1 MNPTN
6 QTVTICTPMNGATGL
21 ISPVH
26 VNAGTTDTH
35 PIATMWIYVDTVKVF
50 AINNVNF
57 IDTHISMSAGTHRF
71 VVQAQDTSGLIFK
84 TVETVTVG
92 TNVVVSPSAVTLNEG
107 ATQHFTANVAV
118 TWSASCG
125 TIDSG
130 GLYTAPN
137 EVGTCEVT
145 ATDGTGHT
153 GVANVMVVS
162 SVVITPGSVTLIEG
176 AMQQFTAST
185 MVTWSAS
192 CGTIDVNG
200 MYIAPNSTGHC
211 VVTATDG
218 SGKTGMADVTVAASV
233 VVTPGTATLQVST
246 AQQFTANVTVSWSAS
261 CGMIDVHGLYTA
273 PDSPTACTVTAIDNV
288 SHMGTASVT
297 VVATM
302 SASGYLSWKN
312 DKGATGQQRNETV
325 LTPSN
330 VNSRQFGKK
339 FSESLDGNVF
349 AQPLY
354 VADLSIHG
362 GLHNV
367 VFVATEHN
375 SVYAFDAD
383 FGGPALWHVSFLSSS
398 VTTVP
403 TRNVGSTITPE
414 VGITGTP
421 VIDPNTGTLFVVA
434 ETLENGGT
442 KYVHRLHALD
452 IQNGRERPGSPVV
465 ISGSVFTSKTQL
477 QRGGLLLE
485 NGLVYITFASQGD
498 HGLWQGYVFAYHASS
513 LSQAAL
519 FNVVPTG
526 IRGAIWMAGASP
538 SMDAG
543 GNLYVMT
550 GNGTFNPGSKDFGD
564 SFVKLNPGLSVLDFF
579 TPFDQAT
586 DNARDFDLGSG
597 GPLVVP
603 DQPGAHP
610 HELIGCG
617 KSKSVYVIDRDNM
630 GHFHAGNDSQI
641 VQALPNVVGAVST
654 GGFNP
659 DDHCFMTPAFFE
671 QNVYF
676 IGNHDTIKAFH
687 LDPSTGL
694 LSTSPTSKGRFFYP
708 FPGGQPVVSSN
719 GSTHGIVWAVDFNSP
734 AALHAYDATNVANE
748 LYNSNQVA
756 SRDSLGSGVKFV
768 VPTIIKGK
776 VYVGTRS
783 HLVVYGLL

>member
-1 MNPTN
+1 MARLVEPPAAQSRWSGGRVHLSTSPSSLRSYACSQSPLSVSFHPWLTNCSWQDSSNHGHQGHYGSNSGQRLRIFCTQGKAGPLAMTKVYLLIILCVGCSAAAWAGASCSLNPTN

-354 VADLSIHG
+354 VAD
-362 GLHNV
+362 
-367 VFVATEHN
+367 
-375 SVYAFDAD
+375 
-383 FGGPALWHVSFLSSS
+383 W
-398 VTTVP
+398 
-403 TRNVGSTITPE
+403 
-414 VGITGTP
+414 
-421 VIDPNTGTLFVVA
+421 
-434 ETLENGGT
+434 
-442 KYVHRLHALD
+442 
-452 IQNGRERPGSPVV
+452 
-465 ISGSVFTSKTQL
+465 
-477 QRGGLLLE
+477 
-485 NGLVYITFASQGD
+485 
-498 HGLWQGYVFAYHASS
+498 
-513 LSQAAL
+513 
-519 FNVVPTG
+519 
-526 IRGAIWMAGASP
+526 
-538 SMDAG
+538 
-543 GNLYVMT
+543 
-550 GNGTFNPGSKDFGD
+550 
-564 SFVKLNPGLSVLDFF
+564 
-579 TPFDQAT
+579 
-586 DNARDFDLGSG
+586 
-597 GPLVVP
+597 
-603 DQPGAHP
+603 
-610 HELIGCG
+610 
-617 KSKSVYVIDRDNM
+617 
-630 GHFHAGNDSQI
+630 
-641 VQALPNVVGAVST
+641 
-654 GGFNP
+654 
-659 DDHCFMTPAFFE
+659 
-671 QNVYF
+671 
-676 IGNHDTIKAFH
+676 
-687 LDPSTGL
+687 
-694 LSTSPTSKGRFFYP
+694 
-708 FPGGQPVVSSN
+708 
-719 GSTHGIVWAVDFNSP
+719 
-734 AALHAYDATNVANE
+734 
-748 LYNSNQVA
+748 
-756 SRDSLGSGVKFV
+756 
-768 VPTIIKGK
+768 
-776 VYVGTRS
+776 
-783 HLVVYGLL
+783 